1 MVAAMQSAV
10 GDAFPDLAR
19 QLFGNV
25 RLEFADAPLADR
37 RLRSAVLGGCRVS
50 ELEAGI
56 HSVFGDRVVQA
67 DHDPDALKLLI
78 QTKGSSVLHQSG
90 QTVEFGDGT
99 PAIYDPTR
107 TYALV
112 NRTPVRLI
120 MLQLPRHAF
129 PDRILSSLATPVVP
143 GPALAGLSRVLLA
156 TLRSSL
162 AEARLLDPAGRE
174 RLGATLIDL
183 VSPLFEGAS
192 AGARERE
199 TSLETLLLRCKSL
212 INAELECCGL
222 DVDRMAVRMGCSRR
236 YIFRAFELQGVTPM
250 HYVWEKRLARARRDL
265 ASAAHARHSI
275 TEIAFSLGFSSS
287 AHFSRA
293 FRERFSI
300 SPRDFRRAALVTS

>member
-10 GDAFPDLAR
+10 GEAFPELAR

-25 RLEFADAPLADR
+25 RLEFADAPSADR
-37 RLRSAVLGGCRVS
+37 RLRSAVLGGCRIS

-56 HSVFGDRVVQA
+56 HSVFGDRVVQT

-78 QTKGSSVLHQSG
+78 QTKGSSLLHQSG
-90 QTVEFGDGT
+90 LTVEFGEGT
-99 PAIYDPTR
+99 PVIYDPTR
-107 TYALV
+107 PYALV
-112 NRTPVRLI
+112 NRAAVRLV
-120 MLQLPRHAF
+120 MLQMPRNAF
-129 PDRILSSLATPVVP
+129 PDRVLLALARPIVP
-143 GPALAGLSRVLLA
+143 GPALAGLSHVLLA

-162 AEARLLDPAGRE
+162 AEAGLLDPAGRE
-174 RLGATLIDL
+174 RLGAALIDL
-183 VSPLFEGAS
+183 VLPLFEDAS
-192 AGARERE
+192 AGTRMREAP
-199 TSLETLLLRCKSL
+199 LDTLLLRCKSF
-212 INAELECCGL
+212 ISAELECPGL
-222 DVDRMAVRMGCSRR
+222 DVDRMAARMGCSRR

-250 HYVWEKRLARARRDL
+250 HYVWERRLARARRDL